1 MQRRDTHL
9 PKAAEAAR
17 GDADGARGVRVARVR
32 RRARRLALERQA
44 LRLLTLGLVVFAL
57 PAPSRACSE
66 PVCQNG
72 FLVPA
77 GSARVPANAP
87 GFWWRGSREGGA
99 EADAAVH
106 VWQASG
112 DADEAD
118 EAEVE
123 LDLVRTFRPATV
135 GSTGE
140 QRAPGVLL
148 GVALTAGQRLRVEA
162 ADTCAIGGYRPFAA
176 SIEVTDAAP
185 VPATL
190 GALSATTP
198 RRGPLTIAH
207 DGGGCSREAD
217 VVYTDVSLSLNA
229 QAAPWADLLLYETLV
244 DGQPYH
250 PADSMIHTPPP
261 HESWQGRGRDRLF
274 VVCDPS
280 AGDAGGLPAGTHEV
294 QLVGRLPGSDARIVS
309 DTVQVTLRCP
319 ADAVVTAGEEL
330 YDVVSFQIGAV
341 VVAAQLALL
350 LYLWL
355 TRSRRRRKRD
365 A

>member
-1 MQRRDTHL
+1 MHRRDTHL
-9 PKAAEAAR
+9 PRASEAAR
-17 GDADGARGVRVARVR
+17 GDAARSRGLRAARER
-32 RRARRLALERQA
+32 TRGRRLTLERRS
-44 LRLLTLGLVVFAL
+44 LRLLTLGLVLLAL

-99 EADAAVH
+99 EADAAVR

-112 DADEAD
+112 DAG
-118 EAEVE
+118 EVE
-123 LDLVRTFRPATV
+123 LDLVRTFRAAAV

-140 QRAPGVLL
+140 QSAPGVLL
-148 GVALTAGQRLRVEA
+148 GVALAADQRLRVEA

-217 VVYTDVSLSLNA
+217 VVYADVSLSLNA

-244 DGQPYH
+244 DGQPYR

-280 AGDAGGLPAGTHEV
+280 AGDAGGLLAGAHEV

-319 ADAVVTAGEEL
+319 AEAVVTAGDEL
-330 YDVVSFQIGAV
+330 YDVVSFQMGAV